1 MFCTVRWA
9 KGLYPS
15 GRGSGALALALAL
28 ALAVNA
34 TRCPDRHADGG
45 ESSWLTCTCPRN
57 RPMLTGHFLCD
68 QEDASQPAFATRV
81 LGSAQVLDDGTPQ
94 ANGTLAGIRA
104 LTGFPD
110 GTGAEW
116 RQTAPVAFEQ
126 EPLRA
131 HPALDAERGGFYY
144 PDSDRNLQ

>member
-1 MFCTVRWA
+1 
-9 KGLYPS
+9 
-15 GRGSGALALALAL
+15 
-28 ALAVNA
+28 
-34 TRCPDRHADGG
+34 
-45 ESSWLTCTCPRN
+45 
-57 RPMLTGHFLCD
+57 MLTGHFLCD
-68 QEDASQPAFATRV
+68 QEDASQPAFAARV
-81 LGSAQVLDDGTPQ
+81 LGSAHVLDDGTPQ
-94 ANGTLAGIRA
+94 ANVTLAGIRA

-144 PDSDRNLQ
+144 PDSDRNLQKEMNRMASLDRYAELNRGVGTKQRLTSAPAGSSHATRAPYCRTRRK